1 LSDELVKNAAQ
12 SVTPV
17 VFMLWGSQ
25 AQAKKTLIEQAASAA
40 KHLVLLANHP
50 SPLSALRR
58 PVPFLGCDHF
68 AQANAFLEECGG
80 KAIDW

>member
-1 LSDELVKNAAQ
+1 LSDELVKIVAQ
-12 SVTPV
+12 SSSPV
-17 VFMLWGSQ
+17 VFMLWGAQ
-25 AQAKKTLIEQAASAA
+25 AQAKKTLIEQTASAA
-40 KHLVLLANHP
+40 KHLLLQANHP

-68 AQANAFLEECGG
+68 AQANSFLEECGG